1 MTISGKSSRILI
13 NAANLHYGGGVQVAA
28 SFLNELIYLG
38 EVDSN
43 VIVSSGVHNE
53 LKSINAK
60 VERFNSYYVHNTTGL
75 SALIDLKF
83 INFIMSNRTVFTVF
97 GPLYSWRKPKNSI
110 VGFAQPW
117 IIYADNEIYKEYGFV
132 YKIIVRLKFFLQK
145 YFYFKSDKLI
155 VELDHVKKEL
165 KKITNKTEIVVVNNC
180 ISSIYSNRENWQP
193 IDYVRTDQSIVLL
206 GIVTRDY
213 PHKNLKILPDV
224 AEILKHTY
232 KFNVR
237 FLVTLTS
244 KEWLKKDDRFRAYV
258 DNVGSIS
265 VAQCPSF
272 YNLLDGV
279 IFPSLLECFSATP
292 IEAMIMKKP
301 VFASDRLFV
310 RQACEDFVNY
320 FDPIEPNNIAKS
332 IYKYF
337 LKEKSQ
343 NLTFIESAYNQAL
356 KYNNPSERAKKY
368 INIIRQNTHNERK
381 KYI

>member
-1 MTISGKSSRILI
+1 MTSIKSSRILI
-13 NAANLHYGGGVQVAA
+13 NASNLHFGGGVQVAV
-28 SFLNELIYLG
+28 SFLNELINLG
-38 EVDSN
+38 EIDVD
-43 VIVSSGVHNE
+43 VVVSSEVHNE
-53 LKSINAK
+53 LKYIDLK
-60 VERFNSYYVHNTTGL
+60 VERFNSYNVYDTYGL
-75 SALIDLKF
+75 GTLIDSKF
-83 INFIMSNRTVFTVF
+83 INIISSNRIVFTVF

-117 IIYADNEIYKEYGFV
+117 IVYVDNEMYQSYGLFYKA
-132 YKIIVRLKFFLQK
+132 IVRLKYSIQK

-165 KKITNKTEIVVVNNC
+165 KKLTNKTDIVVVNNC
-180 ISSIYSNRENWQP
+180 ISSVYFNSEQWRT
-193 IDYVRTDQSIVLL
+193 IDYVRTDQSAVLL

-213 PHKNLKILPDV
+213 PHKNLNTLPDV
-224 AEILKHTY
+224 AEILKYTY

-237 FLVTLTS
+237 FLVTLTNEEWS
-244 KEWLKKDDRFRAYV
+244 KKGNRFYSYV
-258 DNVGSIS
+258 DNVGAIS

-310 RQACEDFVNY
+310 KQACEDFVNY
-320 FDPIEPNNIAKS
+320 FDPVDPDSIAKS

-337 LKEKSQ
+337 HKENSQ
-343 NLTFIESAYNQAL
+343 NLTLIEGAYNQAL
-356 KYNNPSERAKKY
+356 KYSNPSKRAENY
-368 INIIRQNTHNERK
+368 INVIRQNTHNERR

>member
-1 MTISGKSSRILI
+1 MIFKRKSSRILI
-13 NAANLHYGGGVQVAA
+13 NAANLHSGGGVQVAV

-38 EVDSN
+38 EVDSD
-43 VIVSSGVHNE
+43 VIVSSKVHNE

-60 VERFNSYYVHNTTGL
+60 VEIFNSYNVHNASGF
-75 SALIDLKF
+75 SSLIDLKF
-83 INFIMSNRTVFTVF
+83 INFIMSNRTVFTIF
-97 GPLYSWRKPKNSI
+97 GPLYSWRKPENSI

-117 IIYADNEIYKEYGFV
+117 IVYADNKIYKSYGFF
-132 YKIIVRLKFFLQK
+132 YKAIVRLKFFLQK

-165 KKITNKTEIVVVNNC
+165 KNLANKVEVVVVNNC
-180 ISSIYSNRENWQP
+180 ISSIYSNSKQWQS
-193 IDYVRTDQSIVLL
+193 IDYVRADQSIVLL

-213 PHKNLKILPDV
+213 PHKNLNILPDV
-224 AEILKHTY
+224 AEILKHKY
-232 KFNVR
+232 KFNAR

-244 KEWLKKDDRFRAYV
+244 EEWLKKDDRFRAYV

-320 FDPIEPNNIAKS
+320 FDPIEPDSIAKS

-343 NLTFIESAYNQAL
+343 NSTFIESAHNQAL
-356 KYNNPSERAKKY
+356 KYSNPSERAKKY